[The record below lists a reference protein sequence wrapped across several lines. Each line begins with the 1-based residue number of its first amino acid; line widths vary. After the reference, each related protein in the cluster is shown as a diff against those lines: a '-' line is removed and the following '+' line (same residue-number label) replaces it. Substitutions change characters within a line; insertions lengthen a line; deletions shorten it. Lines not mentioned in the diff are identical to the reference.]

1 VVQLLQTFKN
11 NWLLIFVLCLLLLL
25 SGCQQKDIV
34 ITASIPKEV
43 AISKNI
49 IINQSNEVKTKGVEA
64 ILAPI
69 VSGVSDSYFKNR
81 YSVKKHCI
89 EYKIVVYKD
98 SKYDY
103 LVIDCLDGTLIIEKK
118 EKKNE

>member
-1 VVQLLQTFKN
+1 MVQLLQTFKN
-11 NWLLIFVLCLLLLL
+11 NWLLIFVLCLLLL

-49 IINQSNEVKTKGVEA
+49 VINQSNEVNTKGVEA

-81 YSVKKHCI
+81 YNVKRNCI
-89 EYKIVVYKD
+89 EYKIVVYDK

-103 LVIDCLDGTLIIEKK
+103 LIIDCLDGKLIIEKK
-118 EKKNE
+118 EK